1 MPTKTKQVIVE
12 REPVNMVAPNSGSQL
27 PLLLS
32 IIALLGT
39 VYTFSKVQTLEKN
52 IGKNGVPGIAQIST
66 SPQPI
71 AEPTPDLTKMP
82 ALTDSEHI
90 RGSKDAQ
97 VVLVEYSDYQCPFCH
112 RFHPTM
118 QQVVKEFG
126 NKVAWVYRHYP
137 LPFHPYA
144 QKAAEAGECVAKLG
158 GNDKFWQFTDMAY
171 EKASKDDSVLAVDS
185 LVSMAKSIGLDGTK
199 VKACIDSGE
208 MAAKVK
214 SDMDGGSAAGVN
226 GTPGTIVLGK
236 NGKKDF
242 VPGAYPFESV
252 KATIE
257 KVM

>member
-1 MPTKTKQVIVE
+1 MPTKIKKSVSEQELVS
-12 REPVNMVAPNSGSQL
+12 MSASSSGSQL

-52 IGKNGVPGIAQIST
+52 FEKGIGTGVAQISAA
-66 SPQPI
+66 PQPA

-82 ALTDSEHI
+82 ALTNSEHI

-118 QQVVKEFG
+118 QQVMKEFG
-126 NKVAWVYRHYP
+126 SKVAWVYRHYP

-144 QKAAEAGECVAKLG
+144 QKAAEAGECVAKFG
-158 GNDKFWQFTDMAY
+158 GNDKFWQFTDIAY
-171 EKASKDDSVLAVDS
+171 DKASKDDSVLAVDS
-185 LVSMAKSIGLDGTK
+185 LVNMAKDIGLDGAK

-214 SDMDGGSAAGVN
+214 ADMDGGSAAGVN

-242 VPGAYPFESV
+242 IPGAYPFESV

-257 KVM
+257 KAM